1 MRYSRTVEP
10 NDTHPA
16 IHRMM
21 IEAYRKM
28 TPQQKLERVQQLN
41 EAVLQLAAARILR
54 ERPGIDDRELRL
66 RLASLWINA
75 ETMRRAFGWDPDLEG
90 R

>member
-1 MRYSRTVEP
+1 
-10 NDTHPA
+10 
-16 IHRMM
+16 
-21 IEAYRKM
+21 M

-41 EAVLQLAAARILR
+41 EAVLQLAAARIKQ
-54 ERPGIDDRELRL
+54 EHPGISERELRL
-66 RLASLWINA
+66 RLGSLWLDS